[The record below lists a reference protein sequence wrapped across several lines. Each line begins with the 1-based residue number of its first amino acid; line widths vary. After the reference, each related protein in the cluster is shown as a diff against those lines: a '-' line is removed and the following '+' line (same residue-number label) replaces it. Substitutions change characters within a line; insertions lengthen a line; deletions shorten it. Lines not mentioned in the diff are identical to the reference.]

1 MSWMVAQGTF
11 LNRAHIVAAEAPTN
25 GARARIRVRGAA
37 LRGARIGDIFLFLLP
52 FPSPFGRLRRAF
64 LFWEGLFVF
73 WERKGRVGEV
83 R

>member
-1 MSWMVAQGTF
+1 M
-11 LNRAHIVAAEAPTN
+11 
-25 GARARIRVRGAA
+25 ARARAA
-37 LRGARIGDIFLFLLP
+37 LGVENLGYFPIFLTENIFLFLLP

-73 WERKGRVGEV
+73 WERKGRVGKV